1 MNVRRRRYMIRV
13 LHVMANLNV
22 DSGMVNVVVNFHRKL
37 DRSKIQFDYLY
48 YEVKE
53 NNRIEEIESLG
64 GKTWLMRRP
73 APTPKFFREMNA
85 FFREHT
91 EYHIIHC
98 HPAWAPFFYGWA
110 SRHTQIHTIIAHSHS
125 SLNGESL
132 ISRVRN
138 STLRV
143 LAIPVVT
150 DYFACSENAAR
161 AFPLINKKR
170 VRILNNA
177 IDTKCFAFRPKVR
190 TAVRESLGIT
200 SSEILIGH
208 IGRFEEPKN
217 HSFLIRV
224 FEEYHKRNPN
234 AKLLLVGRGSLRNAI
249 RSQIAAASL
258 NDAVILLDET
268 SHVERLYAAMDL
280 FLFPSLYEGLPLVLL
295 EAQASG
301 LHCLVSDAVPK
312 EARITARCTVCPL
325 SASAGKWASAMGNLL
340 EGLSLDEREKFDLHE
355 FRNKGMELSTEA
367 DRLTKIY
374 AKMS

>member
-1 MNVRRRRYMIRV
+1 M
-13 LHVMANLNV
+13 
-22 DSGMVNVVVNFHRKL
+22 
-37 DRSKIQFDYLY
+37 
-48 YEVKE
+48 
-53 NNRIEEIESLG
+53 
-64 GKTWLMRRP
+64 
-73 APTPKFFREMNA
+73 
-85 FFREHT
+85 
-91 EYHIIHC
+91 
-98 HPAWAPFFYGWA
+98 
-110 SRHTQIHTIIAHSHS
+110 
-125 SLNGESL
+125 
-132 ISRVRN
+132 
-138 STLRV
+138 
-143 LAIPVVT
+143 
-150 DYFACSENAAR
+150 
-161 AFPLINKKR
+161 
-170 VRILNNA
+170 
-177 IDTKCFAFRPKVR
+177 
-190 TAVRESLGIT
+190 
-200 SSEILIGH
+200 IGH

-280 FLFPSLYEGLPLVLL
+280 FLFPSLYEGLGLVLL